1 MIDLKD
7 ILEVRPHVQ
16 EALDAGDPV
25 VALESTI
32 ITHGLPRPANLETAR
47 GCEEIVRE
55 AGATPAT
62 IGIIRGKLIV
72 GLEDAEIGR
81 LANADEVVKTNL
93 SNLGTALS
101 RGGYGATSVS
111 TTIHAAALAGLS
123 VAATGGIG
131 GVHRG
136 FEQTM
141 DISSDLTALT
151 RTDIVL
157 VSAGAKSILD
167 VAATRE
173 QLETRGVPVVGYK
186 TDWFPLFYSPGQ
198 DIPVDGRFDEFGD
211 IVQAYLTHRM
221 LGIGSSMM
229 VVANPPEEDAIPAD
243 LMNKIVARA
252 VDDAKKEEIHGRGV
266 TPFVLQRVKELTE
279 GDSLRANLALIRNNC
294 RIAAGIAVELS
305 NQRKAAEA

>member
-1 MIDLKD
+1 MIDLSD
-7 ILEVRPHVQ
+7 ILEVRPFVRA
-16 EALDAGDPV
+16 ALAAGEPV

-47 GCEEIVRE
+47 GCEEVVRE

-81 LANADEVVKTNL
+81 LANADGVAKTNL
-93 SNLGTALS
+93 SNLATVLA

-111 TTIHAAALAGLS
+111 TTIHAATLAGIS

-136 FEQTM
+136 FEETM
-141 DISSDLTALT
+141 DVSSDLTALEG
-151 RTDIVL
+151 TDIIL

-167 VAATRE
+167 VPATRE
-173 QLETRGVPVVGYK
+173 QLETRGIPVVGYR
-186 TDWFPLFYSPGQ
+186 TDWFPLFYSAGQ
-198 DIPVDGRFDEFGD
+198 DIPVDGRMDEFSE
-211 IVQAYLTHRM
+211 IVHAYLTHRA
-221 LGIGSSMM
+221 LGLGSSML
-229 VVANPPEEDAIPAD
+229 VGANPPEADAIPAE
-243 LMNKIVARA
+243 LMNKVVARA
-252 VDDAKKEEIHGRGV
+252 VEGARKAGVHGREV

-294 RIAAGIAVELS
+294 KIAAGIAVELS
-305 NQRKAAEA
+305 KQRKAAAE